1 MTSPCDK
8 VKVKV
13 NVKVT
18 VKVKVI
24 RNRFYNVAEIG
35 GVNVAEIGNF
45 NVVEIGG
52 VRKGHA
58 LRIPIEAPRGGHN

>member
-13 NVKVT
+13 KVLLD
-18 VKVKVI
+18 
-24 RNRFYNVAEIG
+24 RFSNVAEIG

-58 LRIPIEAPRGGHN
+58 LRIPIEAPHGGHN